1 MCHAVLQD
9 PKFHL
14 LLLRIDEDEAARTRA
29 QGCHCGAR
37 LHSARYP
44 RKPRG
49 APREVGGAEPIKR
62 LSFCCA
68 LCRRRR
74 TPVSV
79 RFLGRR
85 VYWAAVV
92 VLASALVHGFSGRR
106 LAELVSRIG
115 VPART
120 LYRWQQ
126 WWLSEFVQS
135 PFFVAVRGRFVPPVA
150 IVRLPASLLER
161 FTDPDESGR
170 LVQMLRFVSAL
181 STHTEGG

>member
-29 QGCHCGAR
+29 QGCRCGAR
-37 LHSARYP
+37 LHSACYP

-49 APREVGGAEPIKR
+49 APRGVGGERIKR

-85 VYWAAVV
+85 VYFAAVV

-106 LAELVSRIG
+106 IAELVSRIG

-120 LYRWQQ
+120 LKRWQQ

-135 PFFVAVRGRFVPPVA
+135 PFFATARGRFVPPVA
-150 IVRLPASLLER
+150 IACLPASLLER
-161 FTDPDESGR
+161 FTGPDESAR
-170 LVQMLRFVSAL
+170 LMQMLRFVSAL
-181 STHTEGG
+181 STNTEGG